1 MTIDDCTLHDVH
13 TSRGSENLHRAGFA
27 SCTPPDSQNA
37 AMAENSEKGVSTRN
51 TLFATPQ
58 SQQSPSEAAHWY
70 ALRTT
75 YGRERKAYDYLVSKG
90 VTAFL
95 PTIEVEKEVD
105 GKREMVT
112 QSRLPNIFFARGTE
126 SEIQAFVYDNV
137 NLPYLRFYYRHTLVG
152 RTTEKTPM
160 IVPDDQIDSLRI
172 ICAAE
177 ANDIIVS
184 SVAIPKFETGQLVRI
199 TDGAFSGVIGRV
211 ARYQGQQR
219 VAVVVT
225 DLMTMCT
232 AYIPSAFLQRI

>member
-1 MTIDDCTLHDVH
+1 
-13 TSRGSENLHRAGFA
+13 
-27 SCTPPDSQNA
+27 
-37 AMAENSEKGVSTRN
+37 
-51 TLFATPQ
+51 
-58 SQQSPSEAAHWY
+58 
-70 ALRTT
+70 
-75 YGRERKAYDYLVSKG
+75 
-90 VTAFL
+90 
-95 PTIEVEKEVD
+95 
-105 GKREMVT
+105 
-112 QSRLPNIFFARGTE
+112 
-126 SEIQAFVYDNV
+126 
-137 NLPYLRFYYRHTLVG
+137 
-152 RTTEKTPM
+152 M